1 MPSRP
6 RPSDPR
12 NPKRGRRAITTQR
25 RHRAT
30 VRGHEIRSTC
40 IFRGPLNQ
48 KPIRALWVVKL
59 WGQGGFYA
67 LDLHRMSHG
76 AADPSA
82 LLIR

>member
-1 MPSRP
+1 M
-6 RPSDPR
+6 
-12 NPKRGRRAITTQR
+12 
-25 RHRAT
+25 
-30 VRGHEIRSTC
+30 C

-59 WGQGGFYA
+59 WGQDGFYA